1 VTLPDPPL
9 LLVTDRSQ
17 ARKPLP
23 DILEAA
29 FAAGCRWASV
39 REKDLPRAE
48 LAAVRDTLSPI
59 AAKWNA
65 ALTVHAADP
74 ALAEDWTGLHLPADG
89 DAEVARAA
97 LGPGKLLGLSVH
109 NAGEAS
115 AANPFLVDYLVAGP
129 AFLTDSKPGY
139 GPALGV
145 DGLRAIA
152 AATSLPVIAI
162 GGVAADN
169 VAALRAAGMTGV
181 AVMGGVMRASDP
193 GGEVRAL
200 LAAWNAAVKAP
211 AR

>member
-1 VTLPDPPL
+1 MTLPDPPL

-29 FAAGCRWASV
+29 FAAGCRWASI
-39 REKDLPRAE
+39 REKDLA
-48 LAAVRDTLSPI
+48 RDDLLTLQQSLIPI

-65 ALTVHAADP
+65 ALTIHAADP
-74 ALAEDWTGLHLPADG
+74 ALAEDLAGLHLPAG
-89 DAEVARAA
+89 GNAEAARGA
-97 LGPGKLLGLSVH
+97 LGLRKLLGLSVH
-109 NAGEAS
+109 SADEAA

-129 AFLTDSKPGY
+129 TFFTESKPGY

-145 DGLRAIA
+145 GGLRAIT

-162 GGVAADN
+162 GGIAAETIG
-169 VAALRAAGMTGV
+169 ALRTGGAAGV

-193 GGEVRAL
+193 GAEVRGL
-200 LAAWNAAVKAP
+200 IGAWSARFKPP